1 METGYS
7 NTTKTFTIIRTNGM
21 MVSQTNLPLYNKKLK
36 TVTPY
41 INMRTLNIRCDAEIG
56 QAAFLGCPELR
67 DIHGEGVT
75 SIGGMAFGCCPY
87 LKYADFSKNL
97 ERIHQQAFLNC
108 TRLETIKLSPKLQ
121 LIESGA
127 FSGCSSLKR
136 IYLPENAALQD
147 DALPKWTEIIY
158 Y

>member
-21 MVSQTNLPLYNKKLK
+21 MVSQTNLPLYNRKLK
-36 TVTPY
+36 MVAPY
-41 INMRTLNIRCDAEIG
+41 SNMRTLNIRCDAEIG

-87 LKYADFSKNL
+87 LKYADFSKNPL
-97 ERIHQQAFLNC
+97 RRYGGISRSASRNATYSDFAASIPLL
-108 TRLETIKLSPKLQ
+108 TAYPLPLLS
-121 LIESGA
+121 S
-127 FSGCSSLKR
+127 
-136 IYLPENAALQD
+136 
-147 DALPKWTEIIY
+147 
-158 Y
+158 